1 MKKAGETFGAMRQGD
16 QFLIARVENDGIR
29 PLVTA
34 LLAEKDDLKKIGFND
49 SRLFFGVD
57 EQAAI
62 VKKIQLKKV
71 SPTDMAALVRF
82 EMIQSLLESPDDFYF
97 DARPI
102 NDWEGYRRFIA
113 IAYHRHHIDREM
125 TVCADRLRQPSGFKL
140 NALALSDGF
149 LTFCRLDPGDLQI
162 LLNVDSLRAVIAIL
176 YRRKL
181 HAIGRLDTAPGEAVT
196 AESSR
201 RLSQELKVIISYHLA
216 ELFREGVTI
225 PLSRIILSG
234 QHAREQSLT
243 AALAETISTEISLPH
258 FQTGYFQSVLDT
270 VEHDQPEKFLIPL
283 GLALE

>member
-1 MKKAGETFGAMRQGD
+1 MRKAGETFGAMRQGN

-34 LLAEKDDLKKIGFND
+34 LLAEQDALEKVSFNG

-62 VKKIQLKKV
+62 IKKIQLKKV

-82 EMIQSLLESPDDFYF
+82 EMIQSLLEPASDFYF
-97 DARPI
+97 DSRPI

-113 IAYHRHHIDREM
+113 IAYHRHHIDQEIA
-125 TVCADRLRQPSGFKL
+125 VCGDRLRQPSGFKL

-162 LLNVDSLRAVIAIL
+162 LLNVDPLRAVIAIL

-181 HAIGRLDTAPGEAVT
+181 HSIGRLDTIPGETIT
-196 AESSR
+196 AESAR
-201 RLSQELKVIISYHLA
+201 RLSQELKVVISYHLA

-234 QHAREQSLT
+234 QHARESTLT
-243 AALAETISTEISLPH
+243 TALKETISTEIGLPH
-258 FQTGYFQSVLDT
+258 FQAGYFQSVADII
-270 VEHDQPEKFLIPL
+270 EHGQPERFLIPL